1 MAVVMIMSMSEGKIA
16 FQVEE
21 VNRLE
26 GEVQVEIEELSHK
39 HEVALEVE
47 LDVKEEMEVV
57 EEVKFFKIFPIKKI

>member
-1 MAVVMIMSMSEGKIA
+1 MIMSMSEGKIA

-57 EEVKFFKIFPIKKI
+57 EEVKKFKI

>member
-1 MAVVMIMSMSEGKIA
+1 MIMSMSEGKIA
-16 FQVEE
+16 FQAEE

-57 EEVKFFKIFPIKKI
+57 EEVKKFKNLKFDQNP

>member
-57 EEVKFFKIFPIKKI
+57 EEVKNFKI